1 MSYKNFTFS
10 FQFDGRIGGSVVN
23 QIQRQTFR
31 GGRNIETVQ
40 DNIKDANGQGMGA
53 ARYNDYQ
60 GVKSWVGEGVQI
72 VSGTPKFDPISGEI
86 TNMSELTFKKNESA
100 TYLQDYISRYYGQY
114 EANLMSKSYAKL
126 REVSITYQL
135 PAKMMG
141 KTFKSASVSLVGR
154 NLLYFAKG
162 KDDVDLDQFPGM
174 IGYTALQTP
183 TLRRYGVNINLT
195 F

>member
-1 MSYKNFTFS
+1 
-10 FQFDGRIGGSVVN
+10 
-23 QIQRQTFR
+23 
-31 GGRNIETVQ
+31 
-40 DNIKDANGQGMGA
+40 
-53 ARYNDYQ
+53 
-60 GVKSWVGEGVQI
+60 VKSWVGEGVQI
-72 VSGTPKFDPISGEI
+72 VSGTPKFDPNTGEI

>member
-1 MSYKNFTFS
+1 
-10 FQFDGRIGGSVVN
+10 
-23 QIQRQTFR
+23 
-31 GGRNIETVQ
+31 
-40 DNIKDANGQGMGA
+40 
-53 ARYNDYQ
+53 
-60 GVKSWVGEGVQI
+60 
-72 VSGTPKFDPISGEI
+72 
-86 TNMSELTFKKNESA
+86 MSELTFKKNESA